1 MIDGR
6 VPPDQHKRRRAA
18 SGMAGAV
25 AERQAPDRAQG
36 GPAAASRSGALGTHA
51 NYSSALATLDR
62 EELRSARFDLR
73 KWARKAALF
82 GAETPEH
89 AHRVATCGW
98 ATAGGVSGVG
108 IRATA
113 GTAGFAGLQSCG
125 SVWVC
130 PSCAA
135 KVAARRANE
144 LGRVLG
150 WARTEGHSLAMVT
163 LTVSHRRNDTLQD
176 VWDAVGL
183 GWGAVTSGSSWASET
198 EAAYGKR
205 LAGWYERGEEYNAGL
220 RDRAPKGWKARM
232 EPQPRIGDLER
243 YSVLGWARAVEV
255 TRGANGW
262 HVHIHAVM
270 VFDGKEDAHHRAFD
284 VGRGMRDRWNRGI
297 EKKGFTSSI
306 EHGVRIDVSEGAEK
320 KLAEYLA
327 KSLEPE
333 KVVKA
338 SVEKAG
344 RDLAREA
351 TLGQHKKARNGGR
364 SPFQILAELK
374 DGDAEDWALWVE
386 WMHGSMGRQQL
397 TWSRDLRKMAGMIEE
412 EKTDQDIADEEF
424 GSEQDTILMLP
435 VESWKQVRNSPQSM
449 AKILALAEKNP
460 RDLQKWLDREGIPW
474 VPFTASPEQN

>member
-36 GPAAASRSGALGTHA
+36 GPAAASRSGALGKPA

-62 EELRSARFDLR
+62 EELRAARFDLR

-82 GAETPEH
+82 GAEAPEE

-98 ATAGGVSGVG
+98 ATVGGVSGVG
-108 IRATA
+108 VRATA

-144 LGRVLG
+144 LGQVLG
-150 WARTEGHSLAMVT
+150 WARTEGHSVAMVT
-163 LTVSHRRNDTLQD
+163 LTVSHRHKDTLQD
-176 VWDAVGL
+176 VWDAVAS
-183 GWGAVTSGSSWASET
+183 GWGAVASGSSWASET
-198 EAAYGKR
+198 ERAYEKR
-205 LAGWYERGEEYNAGL
+205 LADWYKRGEEYDMRL
-220 RDRAPKGWKARM
+220 RARAPKGWKAGI
-232 EPQPRIGDLER
+232 EPQSRIGDLER
-243 YSVLGWARAVEV
+243 YGVLGWARAVEV
-255 TRGANGW
+255 TRGENGW
-262 HVHIHAVM
+262 HVHIHALM
-270 VFDGKEDAHHRAFD
+270 VFEGKKDAHVRAFD
-284 VGRGMRDRWNRGI
+284 IGKSMRDRWNKGI
-297 EKKGFTSSI
+297 EKKGFTSSL

-333 KVVKA
+333 KVVRA
-338 SVEKAG
+338 CVEKEGRRLAG
-344 RDLAREA
+344 EA
-351 TLGQHKKARNGGR
+351 TLGQFKKGRYGG
-364 SPFQILAELK
+364 STPFQILAKLK

-386 WMHGSMGRQQL
+386 WMRGSMGRQQL
-397 TWSRDLRKMAGMIEE
+397 TWSRDLRKLAGMIEE

-435 VESWKQVRNSPQSM
+435 VESWKQVRNSPRSM
-449 AKILALAEKNP
+449 AKVLALAEKNP
-460 RDLQKWLDREGIPW
+460 HDLQNWLDREGIPW